1 MKIER
6 VTYYI
11 LFLFTL
17 ALSTYLLSIS
27 FQYFLSG
34 ATTVN
39 KYDLGLGQ
47 LSNHN
52 PKCTWL
58 ADDEN
63 IQGVIN
69 PFLRKD
75 IKKSYLDAWG
85 ILNLSLRHKSNLG
98 LEENFTDTKV
108 DILSRQLSSRDTI
121 IRDDLDHNLQ
131 LHFLSYDK
139 QVVSFTDRA
148 VILQTTIKAGPQ
160 TIRKIDT
167 SDYKIVMTLNDGKW
181 RVNKFVRTKRS

>member
-1 MKIER
+1 MCIR
-6 VTYYI
+6 
-11 LFLFTL
+11 
-17 ALSTYLLSIS
+17 
-27 FQYFLSG
+27 
-34 ATTVN
+34 
-39 KYDLGLGQ
+39 D
-47 LSNHN
+47 
-52 PKCTWL
+52 
-58 ADDEN
+58 
-63 IQGVIN
+63 
-69 PFLRKD
+69 
-75 IKKSYLDAWG
+75 
-85 ILNLSLRHKSNLG
+85 RHKSNLG